1 MFSSKMNINKIN
13 RCHKRALRTVYDKF
27 ELDFNS
33 LLAINSDIT
42 IHTRHLQ
49 FLMVEVYKALKALS
63 PEFMHNLFETKETKY
78 ALRRKNLLTLPEAN
92 SVKYGL
98 TLFILGRTLKARH
111 RFKPLS
117 FFSCLIIFVKTF

>member
-78 ALRRKNLLTLPEAN
+78 ALCLVLTRRQT
-92 SVKYGL
+92 
-98 TLFILGRTLKARH
+98 R
-111 RFKPLS
+111 
-117 FFSCLIIFVKTF
+117 